1 MQPGELVDGRYE
13 LEGYAGAGGMGTVY
27 RARDRAS
34 GEQIAVKI
42 LRSTV
47 ESPERF
53 ARETRVLA
61 TLRHPHIVRYIADG
75 RTPAGEHWLAMEWLE
90 GEPLHH
96 RLKRA
101 PLSPAESVEL
111 VRRISEALGVAHE
124 RGIVHRDIKPSNLM
138 LPAGELARVK
148 ILDFGVARITDAR
161 STRTGVMVGT
171 PGYMAPEQAKGESKV
186 GPRVDVFALGCVLF
200 ECLTG
205 RAAFV
210 GDNVM
215 AVLAKIL
222 LEETPRLS
230 DVRRDLPPELEE
242 LVSRTLSKE
251 PDDRFADAGQ
261 LAAALGRLGAL
272 DAADLVPA
280 PRSRPSLTETERRL
294 LCVVLIG
301 ATPPSSRRHQVAE
314 ERTLLQTPA
323 TPDSDELA
331 HTMPGAQD
339 SPLIIG
345 SLREVATVHGASIER
360 LLDGS
365 YVATLAGSGDAA
377 DQAMRAARL
386 ALALKHVAPAAP
398 MALATGRGVMAGQ
411 WPVGEAIDRAARLL
425 AAAQS
430 ASSHLVRVDEITA
443 GLLDTRFEVSGDA
456 AGLFLVHERDLVEAA
471 RTLLGKATPC
481 VGRDRELS
489 VLNGLY
495 EECIAEPVARAV
507 LVTGAAGIGKTRV
520 RHELVRRIKDHA
532 APAPRVTG
540 PAGPGLGPA
549 TPEIWIGRGDPLLA
563 GSPYAII
570 APALRRAAG
579 IRDGEPI
586 EVARQKLRARLS
598 RHGGDLGTTTWFLGE
613 LLGVPFPDDVA
624 VELRAAR
631 QDPMLM
637 TDQLRRAF
645 EHFLTVETAAQP
657 VVIVLEDLHWG
668 DLPTV
673 KLVDSALRELSD
685 RPLFVVA
692 LARHEV
698 HDMFPRLWAERGVQ
712 EVRLDELTKKGAEK
726 LVRGV
731 LGEQAN
737 DALIGRIVE
746 RAGGNAFYL
755 EELIRASAEGKG
767 DALPETV
774 LAVVQGR
781 LERLEVDA
789 RRILRAASLFGLRF
803 WKSGVAALIGDRGD
817 EVLRTWLD
825 ELVEREMILRV
836 PVSRFPGEDELMFR
850 HALVREAAY
859 AMLTEADRKLG
870 HRLAGD
876 WLERAGEP
884 QPVVLAEHF
893 ERGGE
898 PARALDHY
906 RRAAEQALHACDFR
920 AAVERAGSAI
930 ACGATGEARGALHLI
945 EAEALKWNGE
955 LSAAAERGLLAMTLL
970 PRGSGSWCHAAGEAA
985 EGAGRVAQL
994 DQLVAIGEALRD
1006 APELPG
1012 TLSERVSGTARAAW
1026 QLFSNGKTELA
1037 LVLLDLVDH
1046 MAASVDDP
1054 GILARVHAARAAR
1067 AIFRGDNGELL
1078 MEEQAAADEFA
1089 RAGDF
1094 RYECVQR
1101 GHVGYACL
1109 EIGAFGQAER
1119 YLREALDY
1127 ARRLGLANVAA
1138 TVKQNL
1144 GRALERQG
1152 RLDEALAIELEAV
1165 GELHAQGDRR
1175 LEAAARNYLAE
1186 ILAQRGDLDG
1196 GEREVRHALTFATEP
1211 MKPPLLATLAQ
1222 ILLRRGRTD
1231 EALATA
1237 LASHEIMDEIGALEE
1252 GESLIRLTLAE
1263 ALRASGD
1270 TTSADEAARRARTRL
1285 LARAEKIKDPEWR
1298 RMFLEH
1304 IPEHARTLAL

>member
-1 MQPGELVDGRYE
+1 MQPGELVDGRFE
-13 LEGYAGAGGMGTVY
+13 VEGHAGSGGMGTVY

-42 LRSTV
+42 LRSSV
-47 ESPERF
+47 EAPERF

-75 RTPAGEHWLAMEWLE
+75 RTAGGEHWLAMEWLE

-96 RLKRA
+96 RLRRA
-101 PLSPAESVEL
+101 PLSPAESIEL
-111 VRRISEALGVAHE
+111 VRRVAEALSAAHE

-138 LPAGELARVK
+138 LPEGDLARVK

-171 PGYMAPEQAKGESKV
+171 PGYMAPEQAKGEAGV

-205 RAAFV
+205 RTAFV

-230 DVRRDLPPELEE
+230 DVRRDLPGELEE
-242 LVSRTLSKE
+242 LVGRTLAKRPE
-251 PDDRFADAGQ
+251 DRFADAAQ
-261 LAAALGRLGAL
+261 LAVALARLGTL

-280 PRSRPSLTETERRL
+280 PKSRPSLTETERRL

-301 ATPPSSRRHQVAE
+301 ATKSRHHKVAE

-331 HTMPGAQD
+331 HTMPGANEGT
-339 SPLIIG
+339 LVVG
-345 SLREVATVHGASIER
+345 SLREAATVHGASIER

-365 YVATLAGSGDAA
+365 YVATLGGSGDAA
-377 DQAMRAARL
+377 DQATRAARL
-386 ALALKHVAPAAP
+386 ALALKKVAPAAP

-425 AAAQS
+425 AAASPQ
-430 ASSHLVRVDEITA
+430 VRVDEVTA
-443 GLLDTRFEVSGDA
+443 GLLDTRFEVSGDS
-456 AGLFLVHERDLVEAA
+456 AGLFLVSERDLVEAA
-471 RTLLGKATPC
+471 RTVLGKATPC
-481 VGRDRELS
+481 VGRDRELA
-489 VLNGLY
+489 VLHGLY
-495 EECIAEPVARAV
+495 DECVAEPIARAV
-507 LVTGAAGIGKTRV
+507 LVTGAAGVGKTRV
-520 RHELVRRIKDHA
+520 RYELVRRIKEHA
-532 APAPRVTG
+532 A
-540 PAGPGLGPA
+540 
-549 TPEIWIGRGDPLLA
+549 EIWIGRGDPLVA
-563 GSPYAII
+563 GSPYGII

-579 IRDGEPI
+579 IRDGEPV

-598 RHGGDLGTTTWFLGE
+598 RHGAELGTTTWFVGE
-613 LLGVPFPDDVA
+613 LLGVPFPDEVG

-692 LARHEV
+692 LARPEV
-698 HDMFPRLWAERGVQ
+698 HDMFPRLWADRGVQ

-731 LGEQAN
+731 LAERAN
-737 DALIGRIVE
+737 DALIAQIVE

-789 RRILRAASLFGLRF
+789 RRILRAASLFGHRF

-817 EVLRTWLD
+817 EVVRAWLD
-825 ELVEREMILRV
+825 TLVEREMILRV

-850 HALVREAAY
+850 NSLVREAAY

-906 RRAAEQALHACDFR
+906 RRAAEQALAACDFR
-920 AAVERAGSAI
+920 TAVDRATSAL
-930 ACGATGEARGALHLI
+930 ACGATGEQSGTLHLI
-945 EAEALKWNGE
+945 QAEALKWHGE
-955 LSAAAERGLLAMTLL
+955 LSAAAEHGMKAMTLL
-970 PRGSGSWCHAAGEAA
+970 PRGSGRWCHAAGEAA
-985 EGAGRVAQL
+985 EGSGRVAQL
-994 DQLVAIGEALRD
+994 DQLVSIGEALRD
-1006 APELPG
+1006 APELPEA
-1012 TLSERVSGTARAAW
+1012 LAERVSGTARAAW

-1037 LVLLDLVDH
+1037 LVLLDRVDR
-1046 MAASVDDP
+1046 MAGSVDDP

-1119 YLREALDY
+1119 YLRDALDF

-1152 RLDEALAIELEAV
+1152 RLDEALATELEAI
-1165 GELHAQGDRR
+1165 GELQAQGDRR

-1186 ILAQRGDLDG
+1186 ILSQRGDLDG

-1211 MKPPLLATLAQ
+1211 MKPQLLATLAQ
-1222 ILLRRGRTD
+1222 ILLRRGRSQ

-1237 LASHEIMDEIGALEE
+1237 LASHEIMDAIGAVEE
-1252 GESLIRLTLAE
+1252 GESLIRLTLVE
-1263 ALRASGD
+1263 CLRASGD
-1270 TTSADEAARRARTRL
+1270 TTSAAEAARRAKTRL
-1285 LARAEKIKDPEWR
+1285 VARAEQIKDPEWR

-1304 IPEHARTLAL
+1304 IPEHIRTLAL